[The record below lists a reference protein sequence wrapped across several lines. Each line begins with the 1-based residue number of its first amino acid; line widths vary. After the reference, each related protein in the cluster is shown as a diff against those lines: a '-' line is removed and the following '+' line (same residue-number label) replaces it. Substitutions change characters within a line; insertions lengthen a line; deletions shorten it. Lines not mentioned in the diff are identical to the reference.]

1 MKTNAMKLGVPDL
14 VTNSYFPALAAVE
27 LGFFAAQGLD
37 VEIELIYPQTV
48 DALRDGKVD
57 FAADCAHVT
66 LEAFPG
72 WRGAKVLMALSQGMY
87 WLLILRSDL
96 NVARGNLQALKGL
109 RIGAGAGVDLALRQ
123 LLSRAGVDPV
133 LNNIKICPVPGG
145 DAPGASFGVTA
156 AKALEAGTID
166 GFWANGMAAESA
178 IRRGVGSVVLDVRRD
193 NQPPGARAYT
203 FSALMTSDRLI
214 KDNPASVESAMRA
227 VCGALTALR
236 NEPALA
242 AKVGERLFPPQQAGM
257 IEDVI
262 RRDIEFYE
270 PSISPAD
277 VEAMNEFSTA
287 IGLLDGPASFDH
299 VVATEFRTLWSR

>member
-1 MKTNAMKLGVPDL
+1 MKLGVPDL

-96 NVARGNLQALKGL
+96 NVDRGDLQALKGL
-109 RIGAGAGVDLALRQ
+109 RIGAGTGVDLALHQ
-123 LLSRAGVDPV
+123 LLRSAGVDPV
-133 LNNIKICPVPGG
+133 LNNIQIGPVPGG

-166 GFWANGMAAESA
+166 GFWANGMGAETA
-178 IRRGVGSVVLDVRRD
+178 IRRGVGSIVLDVRRD

-214 KDNPASVESAMRA
+214 KDNRAAVESAMRA
-227 VCGALTALR
+227 VRSTQIALR

-242 AKVGERLFPPQQAGM
+242 AKVGEQLFPRQQADM
-257 IEDVI
+257 IEDVV

-277 VEAMNEFSTA
+277 VEAMNGFSAA
-287 IGLLDGPASFDH
+287 IGLLDEPAAFEQ
-299 VVATEFRTLWSR
+299 VVATEFTSIWSE